1 MKDINTIIEEIAK
14 KHSLTYIVAK
24 YAYENN
30 YFSINQFLDL
40 GRDLTSEKSLE
51 IINYF
56 AKFDNWREVDPTLLK
71 LASFRMEAM
80 TTTYVCPAYIMGEY
94 NEKV

>member
-1 MKDINTIIEEIAK
+1 MKDINTVIEEIAS

-30 YFSINQFLDL
+30 YFSINQFLEL
-40 GRDLTSEKSLE
+40 GRDLTTKKSLE
-51 IINYF
+51 IIHYF
-56 AKFDNWREVDPTLLK
+56 TKFDNGREVDPTL
-71 LASFRMEAM
+71 RVEAM

>member
-1 MKDINTIIEEIAK
+1 MKDINTVIEEIAS

-30 YFSINQFLDL
+30 YFSVNKFLEL

-51 IINYF
+51 VINYF
-56 AKFDNWREVDPTLLK
+56 TKFENEREIEPTL
-71 LASFRMEAM
+71 RMEAY
-80 TTTYVCPAYIMGEY
+80 TPTNICPTYILGKQ
-94 NEKV
+94 NE

>member
-24 YAYENN
+24 YAYENK
-30 YFSINQFLDL
+30 YFTINQFLEL
-40 GRDLTSEKSLE
+40 GRDLTTEKSLE

-56 AKFDNWREVDPTLLK
+56 AKFDNEREIEPTL
-71 LASFRMEAM
+71 RMEAY
-80 TTTYVCPAYIMGEY
+80 TPTNICSTYIMG
-94 NEKV
+94 KTK

>member
-30 YFSINQFLDL
+30 YFTINQFLEL
-40 GRDLTSEKSLE
+40 GRDLTTEKSLE

-56 AKFDNWREVDPTLLK
+56 AKFDNEREIEPTL
-71 LASFRMEAM
+71 RMEAY
-80 TTTYVCPAYIMGEY
+80 TPTNICPTYIMG
-94 NEKV
+94 KTK

>member
-24 YAYENN
+24 YAYENK
-30 YFSINQFLDL
+30 YFTINQFLEL
-40 GRDLTSEKSLE
+40 GRDLTTKKSLE

-56 AKFDNWREVDPTLLK
+56 AKFENGREIEPTL
-71 LASFRMEAM
+71 RMEAI
-80 TTTYVCPAYIMGEY
+80 TTTNIYPAYIMGEC

>member
-14 KHSLTYIVAK
+14 KHSLTYIIAK

-30 YFSINQFLDL
+30 YFNINQFLEL
-40 GRDLTSEKSLE
+40 GRDLTTKKSLE
-51 IINYF
+51 IISYF
-56 AKFDNWREVDPTLLK
+56 AKFENEREVDPTLLK

-80 TTTYVCPAYIMGEY
+80 PTDIICPAYIMGKI
-94 NEKV
+94 NE

>member
-14 KHSLTYIVAK
+14 KYSLMNIVAK

-40 GRDLTSEKSLE
+40 GRDLTPDKSLG
-51 IINYF
+51 IINSF
-56 AKFDNWREVDPTLLK
+56 AKFDNGREVEPTL
-71 LASFRMEAM
+71 RMEAY
-80 TTTYVCPAYIMGEY
+80 TPTNICPTYILGKQ
-94 NEKV
+94 NE

>member
-14 KHSLTYIVAK
+14 KHSLTYIIAK

-30 YFSINQFLDL
+30 YFNINQFLEL
-40 GRDLTSEKSLE
+40 GRDLTTEKSLE

-56 AKFDNWREVDPTLLK
+56 TAKFENEREIEPTL
-71 LASFRMEAM
+71 RMEAY
-80 TTTYVCPAYIMGEY
+80 TPTNICPTYIMG
-94 NEKV
+94 KTK

>member
-1 MKDINTIIEEIAK
+1 MKDVNIIIEEIAK
-14 KHSLTYIVAK
+14 KHSLTYIIAK

-30 YFSINQFLDL
+30 YFTINQFLEL
-40 GRDLTSEKSLE
+40 GRDLTTEKSLE

-56 AKFDNWREVDPTLLK
+56 KVEFENEREVDPTLLK

-80 TTTYVCPAYIMGEY
+80 PTAIIYPAYIMGKI
-94 NEKV
+94 NE